1 MSQRRQINREK
12 SFQDRLAEE
21 AQRFREAAE
30 KLPYGTAK
38 ELLLRRARQ
47 ARDRFQDQQLAN
59 FAGAS
64 TSARSGTT
72 GQSAKLALTP
82 T

>member
-1 MSQRRQINREK
+1 MSQRRHIKREK

-47 ARDRFQDQQLAN
+47 AETASKIKDWPPSPGLQPPQDLEQL
-59 FAGAS
+59 S
-64 TSARSGTT
+64 S
-72 GQSAKLALTP
+72 QPK
-82 T
+82 